1 MKRSASKWL
10 DLEALRANASLA
22 VDQAGAAQV
31 LAVIKANAYGHGML
45 TVAEALADQVAGFA
59 VSCVTEAMVL
69 REAGIRLPIV
79 VLQGFQDAAQL
90 RCMAQLDLWPV
101 IHQDAQLSLLDQ
113 AALKRPLHVWIKLDS
128 GMHRLGFAL
137 HTAPTLHQRLL
148 GCANVAPGWVWMS
161 HLACADEPRRGENSQ
176 QRAQFAAAIDP
187 LPGGYSL
194 ANSAAL
200 LSASLTQNAATAAM
214 PAAKPSWVRP
224 GIMLYGASPLAGQT
238 AASLGLQA
246 VMTVTAPLIAINH
259 LPAGACIGYG
269 GTYVCPHPMRVGV
282 VAIGYA
288 DGYPRHAPS
297 GTPVLIHGQTVPR
310 LGRVSMDMI
319 SIDLTNIPH
328 AQLGDTVTLW
338 GKGLA
343 VDDIAQAADTI
354 AYDVLCAVSG
364 V

>member
-22 VDQAGAAQV
+22 VNQAGAAEV

-45 TVAEALADQVAGFA
+45 AAAEALADRVAGFA

-79 VLQGFQDAAQL
+79 VLQGFQDVAQL

-113 AALKRPLHVWIKLDS
+113 ATLKRPLHVWIKLDS

-148 GCANVAPGWVWMS
+148 GCANVAPDWVWMT
-161 HLACADEPRRGENSQ
+161 HLACADEPLRGENSQ

-200 LSASLTQNAATAAM
+200 LSPLSQDAAVTSLATKAQ
-214 PAAKPSWVRP
+214 WVRP

-319 SIDLTNIPH
+319 SIDLSSIPH

-338 GKGLA
+338 GNGLA

-354 AYDVLCAVSG
+354 AYDLLCGVSG
-364 V
+364 L